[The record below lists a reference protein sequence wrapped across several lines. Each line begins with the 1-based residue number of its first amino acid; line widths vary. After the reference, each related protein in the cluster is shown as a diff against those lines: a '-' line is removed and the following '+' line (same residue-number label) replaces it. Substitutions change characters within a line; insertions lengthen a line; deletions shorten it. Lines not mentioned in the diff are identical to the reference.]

1 MKILICN
8 DGYHAMYY
16 IRLGLARAF
25 TALGH
30 DVVMWQKD
38 QKATHDAFDEL
49 EPDLFI
55 GQTYNLTDSIIEAI
69 MERPHLK
76 VICKA
81 GDWGMD
87 VNTDKYK
94 ILMATEEEKD
104 KVLKLKEQTGQPEF
118 LYIYYHPD
126 YISQT
131 HKGWI
136 DAGISV
142 HSIINACD
150 VFDYTGGQ
158 ILDEFKSDICF
169 IGGYWNYKAIEIDQ
183 YLLPIC
189 NKYHTKI
196 FGNSPWPIYQYCGM
210 IPNEYVKHAF
220 ASSLVCPNLNE
231 PHARRYGFDINER
244 PFKLAGNKSFIISS
258 YVEGLE
264 KIYPA
269 DEIIQAYEPEEFHD
283 LIEYYVKHPD
293 ERQSYIDK
301 AFQRTM
307 RDHTYFN
314 RAKDIL
320 DNLSINCDVEW
331 AKIHTFQKL
340 GITDI

>member
-1 MKILICN
+1 VKILICN

-87 VNTDKYK
+87 INTDKYK
-94 ILMATEEEKD
+94 ILMATEEEID
-104 KVLKLKEQTGQPEF
+104 KVLKLREQTGQPEF
-118 LYIYYHPD
+118 LYMYYPGD
-126 YISQT
+126 YVQQT

-136 DAGISV
+136 DAGIPVYSLP
-142 HSIINACD
+142 NAADIFMYTNGQKLPEFECD
-150 VFDYTGGQ
+150 ISF
-158 ILDEFKSDICF
+158 L
-169 IGGYWNYKAIEIDQ
+169 GGYWNYKAQTIDK

-189 NKYHTKI
+189 DKYHTKI
-196 FGNSPWPIYQYCGM
+196 FGGLGWPVSQYCGT
-210 IPNEYVKHAF
+210 IPDEQVKNLF
-220 ASSLVCPNLNE
+220 SSSKICINLHE
-231 PHARRYGFDINER
+231 PHSLDFGFDVNER
-244 PFKLAGNKSFIISS
+244 TMKISS
-258 YVEGLE
+258 CRCFSINNYVEGLY
-264 KIYPA
+264 KMYGDRLVYA
-269 DEIIQAYEPEEFHD
+269 KTPEEFHD
-283 LIEYYVKHPD
+283 LISYYIKNPD
-293 ERQSYIDK
+293 ERLPYIEK
-301 AFQRTM
+301 AYNHTLKY
-307 RDHTYFN
+307 HTYFE
-314 RAKDIL
+314 RVKDIL
-320 DNLSINCDVEW
+320 DRLKYSHTTELTKV
-331 AKIHTFQKL
+331 KILQQLNIKV
-340 GITDI
+340 